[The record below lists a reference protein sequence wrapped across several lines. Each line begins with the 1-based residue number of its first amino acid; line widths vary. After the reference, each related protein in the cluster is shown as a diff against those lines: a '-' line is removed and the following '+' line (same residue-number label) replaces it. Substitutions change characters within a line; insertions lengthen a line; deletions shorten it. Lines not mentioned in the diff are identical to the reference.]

1 MKKKF
6 YGISTLSKAKEICDE
21 ERINQIEGVVAAS
34 IFGLVA
40 TITVGLPLMPIV
52 DSNMLLADKVKSLLL
67 GLTIPGVAY
76 PLMAK
81 NILKAIKS
89 KNLVE
94 KYSKFIQENKRD
106 IGYDEMDERIHEKHE
121 EQEIKKCRKLGIEY

>member
-6 YGISTLSKAKEICDE
+6 YGISMLSKAKEICDE
-21 ERINQIEGVVAAS
+21 ERINQIEGVIAAS

-94 KYSKFIQENKRD
+94 EYSKFIQKNKRD